1 MSSVLLSIAVTGA
14 ACGART
20 ELGEPCPS
28 APIDPVAFP
37 PVTFAGQATLLG
49 WALDVTDDAAYFAAG
64 GGLNASG
71 QVYRTLAR
79 APLGGGEPEP
89 FATDATYAEG
99 MLAHD
104 ASYLYF
110 PNAGVGNPSGVWVQN
125 VVAAPLHGGPSRTLD
140 NPPAPSQGRWV
151 GSIGTNGDAGVFWIV
166 TGPGFSDGLLA
177 HWDGTTTTT
186 LASFPSGPST
196 TPELTLGMAVSAT
209 QAFVLTSHALY
220 SVPLSGGTP
229 VELRAWP
236 PVSPMSY
243 AQPQIVALNDQS
255 VFYSLDAATIVRRD
269 IGSGDEHTIVG
280 GLTLESL
287 LYGSRYHP
295 AVLDISSTALCDHR
309 RGDGTARFEVS
320 RPAGYLSF
328 SSVAHLAMSVCFTES
343 MSRAIIRGRL
353 DLLPTC
359 CSQSFTKSSSLA
371 SVPGVTRIVIRSEA
385 GFFSGGRPGP
395 RRRVGTGLLNG
406 CQEFRAK
413 FVAAPGW

>member
-1 MSSVLLSIAVTGA
+1 MSYVGSVGLRKWQSGATVLLSIAVTGA

-20 ELGEPCPS
+20 ELGAPCPS

-49 WALDVTDDAAYFAAG
+49 WALDVTDDAAYFAA
-64 GGLNASG
+64 SG
-71 QVYRTLAR
+71 SLTDYPSYYSRTLAR

-110 PNAGVGNPSGVWVQN
+110 PNAAVLGPSGVYVQN

-140 NPPAPSQGRWV
+140 NPPAPSQQRWL

-196 TPELTLGMAVSAT
+196 TPELTLDMAVSAT

-229 VELRAWP
+229 LELRAWP

-287 LYGSRYHP
+287 LYGSGRIGWADSSWLYFVTGRP
-295 AVLDISSTALCDHR
+295 LGDLWTLSRVRVDGGEVEVLWDSTA
-309 RGDGTARFEVS
+309 
-320 RPAGYLSF
+320 RP
-328 SSVAHLAMSVCFTES
+328 
-343 MSRAIIRGRL
+343 
-353 DLLPTC
+353 P
-359 CSQSFTKSSSLA
+359 SLA
-371 SVPGVTRIVIRSEA
+371 VVGDACSIYWLTASAPTPYGNDMMN
-385 GFFSGGRPGP
+385 GP
-395 RRRVGTGLLNG
+395 SILMYRR
-406 CQEFRAK
+406 K
-413 FVAAPGW
+413 